1 MSGINH
7 ERQNTMA
14 RPRSKPLEINAETFA
29 KLLDQ
34 KAEIEKE
41 ISKQQKRL
49 ETVKSDL
56 KQFTKFLADL
66 TK

>member
-1 MSGINH
+1 
-7 ERQNTMA
+7 MA
-14 RPRSKPLEINAETFA
+14 RPRTNPLKIDAATFA
-29 KLLDQ
+29 KLLAQ

-49 ETVKSDL
+49 ETVKADL

>member
-1 MSGINH
+1 MKTKTNS
-7 ERQNTMA
+7 MA
-14 RPRSKPLEINAETFA
+14 RPRTNPLKIDAETFA
-29 KLLDQ
+29 KLLAQ

-49 ETVKSDL
+49 ETVKADL